1 MVEDV
6 DEGLFSQGTL
16 ADGFMAVREGG
27 EGRHAVIQVDGAQA
41 CQAQHGIKMFQY
53 GIQPVDDIISGGI
66 NMAGIQAYAKFA
78 RLLRRARFRAYPA
91 LYSGLQHQRVRGRHL
106 LL

>member
-1 MVEDV
+1 
-6 DEGLFSQGTL
+6 
-16 ADGFMAVREGG
+16 MAVLEGG

-41 CQAQHGIKMFQY
+41 FQAQHGIKMFQY

-78 RLLRRARFRAYPA
+78 LQVHPLHDGGQFFKGPADFASLAGHGFQQNNGFLFR
-91 LYSGLQHQRVRGRHL
+91 
-106 LL
+106 